1 MLLPVAV
8 TTIVFLLCLESISKF
23 KSPPPL
29 SFNIQTHFFTHLS
42 LHESTILDG
51 TSHNLRFSSQSN
63 PTASFKIKTHPAG
76 KWKECRSCMTQSG
89 RELKV
94 GVEVKKGEED
104 CL

>member
-8 TTIVFLLCLESISKF
+8 TTVVFLLCLESISKF
-23 KSPPPL
+23 KIQIPPL

-63 PTASFKIKTHPAG
+63 PTTSFKIKTHPARLR
-76 KWKECRSCMTQSG
+76 KIVTTVSFSLMKENDIPMIP
-89 RELKV
+89 
-94 GVEVKKGEED
+94 
-104 CL
+104 